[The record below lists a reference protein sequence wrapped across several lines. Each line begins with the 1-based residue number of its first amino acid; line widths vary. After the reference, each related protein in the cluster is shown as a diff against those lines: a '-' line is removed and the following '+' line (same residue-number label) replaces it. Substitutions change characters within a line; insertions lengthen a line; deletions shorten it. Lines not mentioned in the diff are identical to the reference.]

1 MWRDVFFAR
10 SEQIVFN
17 NFVGRPKNLKF
28 WKRRG
33 CSMSKMTL
41 NSKEQ
46 KIFSNMIQPIVSGL
60 HFWSISKISWSQ
72 CGETCFS
79 LGQNRSCSTI
89 LWVGLRISNFGRG
102 GGVACRKWLW
112 VLKSKKYS
120 VTRYGLLSAA
130 PIFFLK
136 MWVTKWG
143 WYSSFDDKDFFLE
156 SIKIENRSFLS
167 YLSRRFV
174 NS

>member
-1 MWRDVFFAR
+1 MNLILSLFYILGCWR
-10 SEQIVFN
+10 EQRMTDEFQNQV
-17 NFVGRPKNLKF
+17 KN
-28 WKRRG
+28 
-33 CSMSKMTL
+33 S
-41 NSKEQ
+41 
-46 KIFSNMIQPIVSGL
+46 
-60 HFWSISKISWSQ
+60 WSICRKIWSQ

-112 VLKSKKYS
+112 VLKRKKYS

-130 PIFFLK
+130 PIFFFK

-143 WYSSFDDKDFFLE
+143 WYSSSDDKDFFLE